1 MQFGNEPIRILDLGP
16 RLEIPADAPFP
27 VRLAALACVYAI
39 DELAFAVGRE
49 TQSGDS
55 EVATAVDRVIT
66 EQRRV
71 FEGAGWS
78 IRGVTELADGSRG
91 WQLLRQAAA
100 ASAAADPLSSKRSND
115 HTSAARSR

>member
-1 MQFGNEPIRILDLGP
+1 MQFRNGETRVLDLGA
-16 RLEIPADAPFP
+16 RLEIPADAPFG

-39 DELAFAVGRE
+39 DELAFSVGCE
-49 TQSGDS
+49 TQAGDS
-55 EVATAVDRVIT
+55 AAPATVDRVIT

-78 IRGVTELADGSRG
+78 IRGVIKLSDGSRG
-91 WQLLRQAAA
+91 WQLVRQAAA
-100 ASAAADPLSSKRSND
+100 TFGAADPVSAKRSND